1 MIGLALTS
9 QGRMETSFLDTLR
22 TNSDAPTLDA
32 PVTHTPG
39 IGDSP
44 AEKIKGGSHPDRPH
58 PVPAVRRTSLQAMLF
73 TLTSQATGETKA
85 HHKPSFTNC
94 VDVY

>member
-9 QGRMETSFLDTLR
+9 QGRMEISLR
-22 TNSDAPTLDA
+22 TNCDAPTLDA

-44 AEKIKGGSHPDRPH
+44 AEKIKGGSHPGQTPSRASSSQNITASSAFYPH
-58 PVPAVRRTSLQAMLF
+58 LPGHGGNRGTS
-73 TLTSQATGETKA
+73 
-85 HHKPSFTNC
+85 
-94 VDVY
+94 